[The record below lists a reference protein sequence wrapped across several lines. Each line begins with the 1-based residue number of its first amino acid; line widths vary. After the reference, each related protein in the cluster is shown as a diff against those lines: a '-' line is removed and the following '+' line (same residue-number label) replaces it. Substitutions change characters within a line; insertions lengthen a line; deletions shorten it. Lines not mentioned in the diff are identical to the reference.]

1 MKRFASILLA
11 LSLVFSLSVGC
22 AEGAAAFD
30 NYVRPNIKSQDEI
43 VVAFLRPQLTSEWTV
58 RAVTQVELEF
68 KNRGWKSLI
77 LPFETDA
84 EVNDLILS
92 AVNNGVD
99 AIVLCNM
106 ETMEAKQNAI
116 KTAREA
122 GIGVYNVDNQVVDG
136 VIANVTMPNGVAA
149 AEMMYILGEKMKWTG
164 GIASL
169 TVESIQVH
177 NERTRTFESII
188 GCYAGLKLL
197 DNQDCFSGAGTYLEN
212 CYDMT
217 TAWLNKYGTDLNG
230 IICSADA
237 FAIQANAAAE
247 ANANEVNPD
256 LWIAGIDGGSEY
268 FFQIRK
274 NSYYQYS
281 YVQPVEYYVHTM
293 FDVIEDIQVQGLN
306 PGQEGCLISR
316 AGETLYCKGTL
327 VGRDNVPQSG
337 DPIQSVFDYYTDD
350 PTAWY
355 NWEGGYVCE

>member
-1 MKRFASILLA
+1 MKRIIGMTLV
-11 LSLVFSLSVGC
+11 LVFAFFTV
-22 AEGAAAFD
+22 AAYATDAQAFD
-30 NYVRPNIKSQDEI
+30 NYVRPNIKSGEEI

-58 RAVTQVELEF
+58 RAVNQVELEF
-68 KNRGWKSLI
+68 TNRGWKSLV
-77 LPFETDA
+77 LPFESDA

-106 ETMEAKQNAI
+106 ETVEAKQNAI
-116 KTAREA
+116 RTAREA
-122 GIGVYNVDNQVVDG
+122 GIGIYNVDNQVIDG
-136 VIANVTMPNGVAA
+136 IIANVTMPNGVAA
-149 AEMMYILGEKMKWTG
+149 AEMMYILGEKMKWNG

-177 NERTRTFESII
+177 NERTRTFNSII
-188 GCYAGLKLL
+188 GCYAGLTLL

-217 TAWLNKYGTDLNG
+217 TAWLNKYGTDLTG
-230 IICSADA
+230 VICSADA

-268 FFQIRK
+268 FHQIRQ

-293 FDVIEDIQVQGLN
+293 FDVIEDIQVEGLN
-306 PGQEGCLISR
+306 PGDEGCLISTV
-316 AGETLYCKGTL
+316 GETLYCRGTL

-337 DPIQSVFDYYTDD
+337 DPIQIVFDYYTDD
-350 PTAWY
+350 MNAWY
-355 NWEGGYVCE
+355 NWPGSYVCE